1 MLLSTRCIHGFMAN
15 LIKKSWTD
23 SKHAAG
29 GTDAVSTYSQNL
41 WKYSKKVYKMKY
53 NGIIW
58 TFLFMSQE
66 SKKCITSFS
75 SKIFLLGK
83 LSQLTRKKPKV
94 NKQIYFSGWLVS
106 LYAIV
111 YKKKTFLH
119 TILRKWHLS
128 NRKGCSYNF
137 GEFIDQFKEDW
148 RKKDTTKLKLIPG
161 AHKTEPSWPGL

>member
-1 MLLSTRCIHGFMAN
+1 MKA
-15 LIKKSWTD
+15 

-53 NGIIW
+53 NGIIR

-94 NKQIYFSGWLVS
+94 NKQICFSRWLVKFICSEKATKFCEIFTLLLSYVVPVKSKVKNLLNFVAFSECMNFKFVRYS
-106 LYAIV
+106 LQ
-111 YKKKTFLH
+111 KTFLA
-119 TILRKWHLS
+119 
-128 NRKGCSYNF
+128 YNF
-137 GEFIDQFKEDW
+137 I
-148 RKKDTTKLKLIPG
+148 
-161 AHKTEPSWPGL
+161 

>member
-1 MLLSTRCIHGFMAN
+1 MKASN
-15 LIKKSWTD
+15 
-23 SKHAAG
+23 HAAG

-66 SKKCITSFS
+66 SKKCISNFCITLLN

-111 YKKKTFLH
+111 CKKK
-119 TILRKWHLS
+119 KLS
-128 NRKGCSYNF
+128 CT
-137 GEFIDQFKEDW
+137 QFKENGIFLIEKAAVTILESLLINL
-148 RKKDTTKLKLIPG
+148 KKIEEK
-161 AHKTEPSWPGL
+161 KTQRSWNWSLGHTRLSQVGQGC

>member
-1 MLLSTRCIHGFMAN
+1 MKA
-15 LIKKSWTD
+15 

-53 NGIIW
+53 NGIIR

-94 NKQIYFSGWLVS
+94 NKQIYFSRWLVS

-111 YKKKTFLH
+111 CKKPFLS
-119 TILRKWHLS
+119 TILVKQNLSYRKS
-128 NRKGCSYNF
+128 CSYNF
-137 GEFIDQFKEDW
+137 VEFLDQFKEDW
-148 RKKDTTKLKLIPG
+148 RKKSPTKMKLIRG
-161 AHKTEPSWPGL
+161 APKTGSSWPGLSVQNQISWSNFDCFIFYW

>member
-1 MLLSTRCIHGFMAN
+1 MLYFQKLCWFLSALFIILISLTMTRFSEKMLLSTRYIHGFMSN
-15 LIKKSWTD
+15 LIKKSLTD

-66 SKKCITSFS
+66 SKKCISNNFCITSLN

-83 LSQLTRKKPKV
+83 LSQLTRKKQRSQWAMVFCYHNWSNILWEKIV
-94 NKQIYFSGWLVS
+94 LVRG
-106 LYAIV
+106 
-111 YKKKTFLH
+111 KK
-119 TILRKWHLS
+119 LR
-128 NRKGCSYNF
+128 
-137 GEFIDQFKEDW
+137 
-148 RKKDTTKLKLIPG
+148 
-161 AHKTEPSWPGL
+161 